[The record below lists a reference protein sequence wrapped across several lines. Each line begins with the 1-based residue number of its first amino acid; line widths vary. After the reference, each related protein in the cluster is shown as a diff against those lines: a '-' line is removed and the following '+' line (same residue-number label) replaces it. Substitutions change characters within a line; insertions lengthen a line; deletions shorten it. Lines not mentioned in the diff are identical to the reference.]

1 MAILE
6 VSHIEKHF
14 GRTNVLKDVSFSMEE
29 GTALAIIGS
38 SGSGKTTMVL
48 ESLIPG
54 LEASRNHTH
63 LPEHRKTTLLRCLNF
78 LERPNGGTITVNGE
92 TLFDASTAGM
102 EKDADLRRK
111 RLHFGMVFQSFN
123 LFPQYTALQNV
134 TLAEQLLAQ
143 ERPDFKQNRKKI
155 LEEIDAH
162 GRQLLERMGL
172 AERMDHYPHQLS
184 GGQQQRVAIA
194 RALALKP
201 DILCFDEPTSALDP
215 ELTGEVLKVIRTL
228 AEQKTTMII
237 VTHEMAFA
245 RDVADQLIF
254 MDGGVIVEQGDP
266 HQVIDHPKEE
276 RTKQFLTRYAQG

>member
-38 SGSGKTTMVL
+38 SGSG
-48 ESLIPG
+48 
-54 LEASRNHTH
+54 
-63 LPEHRKTTLLRCLNF
+63 KTTLLRCLNF

-143 ERPDFKQNRKKI
+143 ERPDFKQNKKKI

-172 AERMDHYPHQLS
+172 SERMDHYPHQLS
-184 GGQQQRVAIA
+184 GGQQQRVLLT
-194 RALALKP
+194 RALCATRK
-201 DILCFDEPTSALDP
+201 ILLLDEPVSGLDP
-215 ELTGEVLKVIRTL
+215 VATADMYQIINELNKEDRVTIIMISHDISEVATYASHVLHIGQKVFFGT
-228 AEQKTTMII
+228 
-237 VTHEMAFA
+237 
-245 RDVADQLIF
+245 
-254 MDGGVIVEQGDP
+254 
-266 HQVIDHPKEE
+266 KEE
-276 RTKQFLTRYAQG
+276 YLESKIGKRLVDAGEEGKA